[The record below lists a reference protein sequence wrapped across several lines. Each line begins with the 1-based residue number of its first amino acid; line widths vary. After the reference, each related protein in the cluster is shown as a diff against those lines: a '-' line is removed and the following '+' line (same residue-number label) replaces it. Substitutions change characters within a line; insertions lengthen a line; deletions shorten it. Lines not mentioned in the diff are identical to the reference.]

1 MAMQSSDRNEARWL
15 ERLEW
20 SRRQRDELAR
30 QIAPAGGDG
39 AEDEGPEPLDR
50 ALTFRWR
57 FTNEAMLRVLAD
69 NQRQL
74 ERALERLHEGRYGV
88 CEDCGARIP
97 AQRLRL
103 APEATRCV
111 ICQRVAEG
119 LPSAG

>member
-1 MAMQSSDRNEARWL
+1 MAMQTSDRNEARWL

-30 QIAPAGGDG
+30 LITPAAGDG
-39 AEDEGPEPLDR
+39 AESGGPEPLDR
-50 ALTFRWR
+50 AETFRWR
-57 FTNEAMLRVLAD
+57 FTHEAMLRVLAD

-74 ERALERLHEGRYGV
+74 ERALERLREGRYGL
-88 CEDCGARIP
+88 CEDCGAPIP
-97 AQRLRL
+97 ARRLQL
-103 APEATRCV
+103 SPEATRCV